1 MLVLSRHR
9 GERIIVGDDI
19 AITVMDIR
27 GDKVRIGI
35 DAPSEVTIHREEV
48 YQAILANG
56 ESVPTYCPSSIRD
69 VLRDAR
75 GYVIASGGRDHPWG
89 RRVLD
94 AIDAVIGQRQEG
106 GAA

>member
-9 GERIIVGDDI
+9 SERIIVGDDI

-56 ESVPTYCPSSIRD
+56 ESVPTYCPASIRD
-69 VLRDAR
+69 VLHDAR
-75 GYVIASGGRDHPWG
+75 GYVLASGGRDHPWG

-94 AIDAVIGQRQEG
+94 AIEGVIGQYSEG